1 MLIHELIEL
10 RQALATRKNIG
21 FVPTMGALHEGHLSL
36 VRAAKKQCD
45 CVVVSI
51 FVNPT
56 QFGPSED
63 FSKYPRTLQADC
75 ELLRGENVD
84 FVFAPSVDT
93 MYPKGWETCIDV
105 GSIAGPLEGR
115 FRPGHFRGVA
125 SVVLKLF
132 NMVRPDVAFF
142 GQKDFQQVR
151 VIQKM
156 VDDLNVPVQV
166 VVCPTVRE
174 PDGLAMSS
182 RNRYLTPSQREDA
195 LVLYRSLSK
204 ATLRI
209 CGETKVDL
217 VAIRREM
224 ERMIL
229 AVKDAEIDYVSIADP
244 DTLEEIHTL
253 ENCPEKIV
261 ILLAVRIGTT
271 RLIDN
276 RVLDIKRQTAEEKTV
291 DGRRQT
297 AGK

>member
-1 MLIHELIEL
+1 MLIHELTEL
-10 RQALATRKNIG
+10 RQTLGERKKAEHSVG

-36 VRAAKKQCD
+36 VREAKRQCD

-56 QFGPSED
+56 QFGPKED
-63 FSKYPRTLQADC
+63 FSKYPRTLEADC

-84 FVFAPSVDT
+84 FVFAPAVET
-93 MYPKGWETCIDV
+93 VYPKGFETYVEV
-105 GSIAGPLEGR
+105 GSVAEPLEGR

-132 NMVRPDVAFF
+132 NMVQPDAAFF

-156 VDDLNVPVQV
+156 IDDLNVPVRL

-174 PDGLAMSS
+174 SDGLAMSS
-182 RNRYLTPSQREDA
+182 RNQYLTPQQREDA
-195 LVLYRSLSK
+195 LVLYRCLTK

-209 CGETKVDL
+209 CGEPNPNLT
-217 VAIRREM
+217 AIRREL
-224 ERMIL
+224 EQMIL
-229 AVKDAEIDYVSIADP
+229 AVKDAGIDYVSFADP
-244 DTLEEIHTL
+244 QTLQEVNSL
-253 ENCPEKIV
+253 ERLDRV
-261 ILLAVRIGTT
+261 VLLLAVRIGTT

-276 RVLDIKRQTAEEKTV
+276 RVIEFSER
-291 DGRRQT
+291 
-297 AGK
+297 

>member
-1 MLIHELIEL
+1 MLIHDIAEL
-10 RQALATRKNIG
+10 RQALDEKGAVG

-36 VRAAKKQCD
+36 VREAKKQCE

-63 FSKYPRTLQADC
+63 FSKYPRSLESDC
-75 ELLRGENVD
+75 ELLRRENVD
-84 FVFAPSVDT
+84 FVFAPAVET
-93 MYPKGWETCIDV
+93 VYPKGFETYVEV
-105 GSIAGPLEGR
+105 GSVAEPLEGR

-132 NMVRPDVAFF
+132 NMVRSDAAFF

-156 VDDLNVPVQV
+156 IDDLNVPVRL

-174 PDGLAMSS
+174 SDGLAMSS
-182 RNRYLTPSQREDA
+182 RNRYLTPQQREDA
-195 LVLYRSLSK
+195 LVLYRCLTK

-209 CGETKVDL
+209 CGEQNVDL
-217 VAIRREM
+217 AAVRREM
-224 ERMIL
+224 EQMIL
-229 AVKDAEIDYVSIADP
+229 AVKGAGIDYVSFADP
-244 DTLEEIHTL
+244 QTLQEVHSLKNL
-253 ENCPEKIV
+253 EKV
-261 ILLAVRIGTT
+261 VLLLAVRIGTT

-276 RVLDIKRQTAEEKTV
+276 RVMELGDH
-291 DGRRQT
+291 
-297 AGK
+297 

>member
-84 FVFAPSVDT
+84 FVFAPSVDA
-93 MYPKGWETCIDV
+93 MYPKALSPKGYETYVDV
-105 GSIAGPLEGR
+105 GSVAESLEGR

-132 NMVRPDVAFF
+132 NRVQPDVAFF

-166 VVCPTVRE
+166 VTCPTVRE

-195 LVLYRSLSK
+195 LVLYRCLTK

-209 CGETKVDL
+209 CGENNVDL
-217 VAIRREM
+217 VTVRREM
-224 ERMIL
+224 EQMIL
-229 AVKDAEIDYVSIADP
+229 AVKNAEIDYVSFADP
-244 DTLEEIHTL
+244 DTLEEIHSL
-253 ENCPEKIV
+253 QRRPEKV
-261 ILLAVRIGTT
+261 VLLLAIRVGTT

-276 RVLDIKRQTAEEKTV
+276 RVIELSR
-291 DGRRQT
+291 
-297 AGK
+297 

>member
-1 MLIHELIEL
+1 MLIHELTEL
-10 RQALATRKNIG
+10 RQVLDEKKSIG

-36 VRAAKKQCD
+36 VREAKRQCD

-56 QFGPSED
+56 QFGPKED
-63 FSKYPRTLQADC
+63 FSKYPRTLEADC

-84 FVFAPSVDT
+84 FVFAPAVET
-93 MYPKGWETCIDV
+93 VYPEGFETYVEV
-105 GSIAGPLEGR
+105 GSVAEPLEGR

-132 NMVRPDVAFF
+132 NMVKPDAAFF

-156 VDDLNVPVQV
+156 IDDLNVPVRL

-174 PDGLAMSS
+174 SDGLAMSS
-182 RNRYLTPSQREDA
+182 RNRYLTPQQREDA
-195 LVLYRSLSK
+195 LVLYRCLTK

-209 CGETKVDL
+209 CGEPNPNLT
-217 VAIRREM
+217 AIRREL
-224 ERMIL
+224 EQMIL
-229 AVKDAEIDYVSIADP
+229 AVKDAGIDYVSFADP
-244 DTLEEIHTL
+244 QTLQEVNSL
-253 ENCPEKIV
+253 ERLDRV
-261 ILLAVRIGTT
+261 VLLLAVRIGTT

-276 RVLDIKRQTAEEKTV
+276 RVIEFSER
-291 DGRRQT
+291 
-297 AGK
+297 